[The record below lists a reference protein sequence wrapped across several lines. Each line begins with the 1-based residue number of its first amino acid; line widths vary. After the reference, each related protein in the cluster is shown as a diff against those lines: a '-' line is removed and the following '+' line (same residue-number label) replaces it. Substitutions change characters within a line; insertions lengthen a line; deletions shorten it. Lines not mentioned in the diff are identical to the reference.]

1 MMQENDDLLSGL
13 IALGCEVE
21 NAEGGTL
28 VSLPGDYDEFIFE
41 RMGEWLYIGTTL
53 MSPDEFEG
61 EQQVAALDR
70 FLLTLQH
77 RNLGC
82 HFSYDGA
89 GYLTIGT
96 ELYPE
101 QQHADEV
108 LQTMEHI
115 AFVIDVCLP
124 FCDRVLETGEMP
136 DEAEVDQAF
145 GLNEKLH

>member
-13 IALGCEVE
+13 IALGCGVE

-28 VSLPGDYDEFIFE
+28 VSLPDDYDEFIFE

-53 MSPDEFEG
+53 MSPEEFEDSDN
-61 EQQVAALDR
+61 VAALDR

-101 QQHADEV
+101 QQHAGEV

-124 FCDRVLETGEMP
+124 YCDQVLATGELP
-136 DEAEVDQAF
+136 LDTEVDQAF
-145 GLNEKLH
+145 GLHEKLH

>member
-1 MMQENDDLLSGL
+1 MVQENDDLLDGL
-13 IALGCEVE
+13 IALGCGVE
-21 NAEGGTL
+21 KAEGSVL
-28 VSLPGDYDEFIFE
+28 VSLQGDYEEFIFE

-53 MSPDEFEG
+53 MSPDEFEDSG
-61 EQQVAALDR
+61 QVASLDR
-70 FLLTLQH
+70 FMLTLQH

-101 QQHADEV
+101 QQQADEV

-115 AFVIDVCLP
+115 SFVIDVCLP
-124 FCDRVLETGEMP
+124 LFDQVLTTGGIP
-136 DEAEVDQAF
+136 DHPEVDSAF